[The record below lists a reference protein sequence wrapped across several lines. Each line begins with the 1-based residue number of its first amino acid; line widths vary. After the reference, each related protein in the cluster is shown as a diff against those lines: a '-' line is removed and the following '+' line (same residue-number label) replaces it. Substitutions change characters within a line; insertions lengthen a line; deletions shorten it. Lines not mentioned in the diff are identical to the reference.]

1 VPGEREASYKE
12 MARVLKPGGRYY
24 VFEHNPYNPV
34 TRWVVARTPI
44 DQHAI
49 LLPSHEARAEL
60 ADAGIRHIQVENL
73 MFFPPKWRWAQPL
86 EQALRWLPL
95 GGQYVVF
102 GEKP

>member
-1 VPGEREASYKE
+1 
-12 MARVLKPGGRYY
+12 MARVLKSGGRCY

-44 DQHAI
+44 DRHAI
-49 LLPSHEARAEL
+49 LLSSREVCASL
-60 ADAGIRHIQVENL
+60 AVAGIRHIQVENL

-86 EQALRWLPL
+86 EQALYWLPF
-95 GGQYVVF
+95 GGQYMVF

>member
-1 VPGEREASYKE
+1 
-12 MARVLKPGGRYY
+12 MARVLKAGGHCY
-24 VFEHNPYNPV
+24 VFEHNPYHPV

-44 DQHAI
+44 DRQAI
-49 LLPSHEARAEL
+49 LLPSREARAGL
-60 ADAGIRHIQVENL
+60 AAAGLCHIRVEHL

-86 EQALRWLPL
+86 EQALRWLPC

>member
-1 VPGEREASYKE
+1 
-12 MARVLKPGGRYY
+12 MARVLKAGGRCY

-44 DQHAI
+44 DRQAI
-49 LLPSHEARAEL
+49 LLSSREVRAGL
-60 ADAGIRHIQVENL
+60 AAAGMRRIRVEHL

-86 EQALRWLPL
+86 EQALRWLPF

-102 GEKP
+102 GAKP